1 MPKIISAGLVLLGVW
16 LLAEVFTGGFRA
28 RVPDDPAERGEHAF
42 VWSAFAWVSAGLI
55 AQMALIHT
63 AGFVIRRRRAV
74 RLRRARFWQHALV
87 ARSGHRAGSRSAGF
101 SFLRALP
108 ECQSAGGLV
117 KADPGRRGNM
127 TETLNA
133 LISGFGVALQP
144 INLLWGF
151 VGVTLGTAI
160 GVLPGVGPAL
170 TVAMLLPLTVKLDP
184 TGALIMFAGIYYGAM
199 YGGSTTTILLN
210 TPGESASIA
219 TALEGNKMARSGRAG
234 PALATAAIG
243 SFVAGTIAT
252 LLLTVLAPI
261 VVEVALKFGPAE
273 YFALMVFAFV
283 TVAAVLGSS
292 TVRGL
297 TMLFLGLLLGLVGI
311 DDQTGQMRFAFGVP
325 ELLDGIDVVVLAV
338 GLFAVGEGL
347 YMASYQSRQQ
357 EKVEQVRG
365 SLLMSK
371 DDWRR
376 SWPAWLRAT
385 FIGFPFGTI
394 PAGGAEIPTFLSY
407 ALEKKLSKH
416 PEEFGKGAIE
426 GVAGPEAANNAAS
439 AGVLVPLLTLG
450 IPTSA
455 TAAIL
460 LAAFQNYGLQPGPLL
475 FQTQA
480 TLVWGLIA
488 SMYIG
493 NILLLVLNLPLIGL
507 WVKVL
512 SIPKPLLYGGI
523 LVFATLGAYSLHQS
537 VVDLV
542 TLYVFGLLGFVMRR
556 WGFPVAPVVIGLILG
571 PLAESQ
577 FRKALAISQ
586 GDPSVFFT
594 QPISASLLALTA
606 ALIIVPWIVRLS
618 RRKSRQIA

>member
-1 MPKIISAGLVLLGVW
+1 V
-16 LLAEVFTGGFRA
+16 
-28 RVPDDPAERGEHAF
+28 
-42 VWSAFAWVSAGLI
+42 
-55 AQMALIHT
+55 
-63 AGFVIRRRRAV
+63 
-74 RLRRARFWQHALV
+74 
-87 ARSGHRAGSRSAGF
+87 
-101 SFLRALP
+101 
-108 ECQSAGGLV
+108 
-117 KADPGRRGNM
+117 
-127 TETLNA
+127 TETLGA
-133 LISGFGVALQP
+133 LASGFGVALAP

-151 VGVTLGTAI
+151 VGVTLGTAV

-219 TALEGNKMARSGRAG
+219 TALEGNKMAKRGRAG

-243 SFVAGTIAT
+243 SFVAGSIAT
-252 LLLTVLAPI
+252 VLLTLLAPL

-283 TVAAVLGSS
+283 TVTAVLGSS

-297 TMLFLGLLLGLVGI
+297 AMLFLGLLLGLVGI

-338 GLFAVGEGL
+338 GLFAVGEAL
-347 YMASYQSRQQ
+347 YVAAYSSRQREEI
-357 EKVEQVRG
+357 EKMSG
-365 SLLMSK
+365 SIWMSRS
-371 DDWRR
+371 DWKR

-385 FIGFPFGTI
+385 GIGFPFGTI
-394 PAGGAEIPTFLSY
+394 PAGGTEIPTFLSY

-460 LAAFQNYGLQPGPLL
+460 LAAFQNYGIQPGPLL
-475 FQTQA
+475 FQTQGA
-480 TLVWGLIA
+480 LVWGLIA
-488 SMYIG
+488 SLYVG

-512 SIPKPLLYGGI
+512 QIPRPQLYAGI
-523 LVFATLGAYSLHQS
+523 LVFATLGAFSLHQS
-537 VVDLV
+537 VADLL
-542 TLYVFGLLGFVMRR
+542 TLYVFGLLGFMMRR
-556 WGFPVAPVVIGLILG
+556 WGFPVAPAVIGLILG

-577 FRKALAISQ
+577 FRRALAISQ
-586 GDPSVFFT
+586 GDPMVFLT
-594 QPISASLLALTA
+594 HPISATILAAAALLAVGPP
-606 ALIIVPWIVRLS
+606 IYRLL
-618 RRKSRQIA
+618 RRNR